1 LQSESQSKRVA
12 AVQNYFNLS
21 RIRYDEGYTDYITV
35 LDSIRQLFDAQIDL
49 IQAQSANFTAMIG
62 LYRAMG
68 GGWIVEEEKTA
79 NLPKPKDATY
89 FP

>member
-1 LQSESQSKRVA
+1 M
-12 AVQNYFNLS
+12 QNYFNLS

-49 IQAQSANFTAMIG
+49 IQAQSATFTAAIG

-68 GGWIVEEEKTA
+68 GGWIVEEEKGA
-79 NLPKPKDATY
+79 NLTKPTDAAF